1 MEINMTKNP
10 LTALRK
16 VFSSGK
22 LLFICII
29 FTVGARANLYGA
41 VSDSPDLTKLG
52 IFGMEIELG
61 EFLPDEVM
69 SVLEGV
75 PTPW

>member
-1 MEINMTKNP
+1 MKPN
-10 LTALRK
+10 R
-16 VFSSGK
+16 
-22 LLFICII
+22 II
-29 FTVGARANLYGA
+29 FTVGALANLYGA